1 MLSWRLSFLAGGLPA
16 TLSFLEGGGE
26 IKNHSNTCI
35 QKTSEFL
42 PHVLKIFPF
51 GILSV
56 MFAVILMIEFLNAL
70 RPQNREFGFL
80 PHWTNSI
87 LHFSTGP

>member
-16 TLSFLEGGGE
+16 TLGFLEREGGE

-35 QKTSEFL
+35 QKTNEFL

-51 GILSV
+51 GISSV
-56 MFAVILMIEFLNAL
+56 MFAVILMIEFLHLMIEFLHAL
-70 RPQNREFGFL
+70 CPQNREFQV
-80 PHWTNSI
+80 PVRSR
-87 LHFSTGP
+87 